1 MPNCYGAK
9 KASPVTDTDFQQLDG
24 FVAYAEKRFKLPLL
38 AGCFDD
44 RRQDPDIPS
53 RAVGLSL
60 VLGEVVKIPS
70 FLQLQEE
77 TKLPQWQR
85 WVGYLSPISDD
96 TFGYATNRMNPEKLR
111 RAGSFINRRLKRGKA
126 FEENKTNGLLVVS
139 LDANEQ
145 FCSDHRCCQ
154 DCLIREV
161 SCKDAQGQEAKKTQ
175 YYHKQVYAQLSGP
188 KLSVILDVEPMRPGE
203 EECAAALRLLRR
215 MRQTYGP
222 RFFDVVV
229 VDSWYTNGPF
239 LKTVVEEL
247 GWPVIAVLKQE
258 RYDIYK
264 EALALT
270 QGQPTQVVERGEEP
284 HQRRVEIWDVPSL
297 RFSDTYTEP
306 VRVVRV
312 RERWTERTRK
322 GKAWKVEQ
330 KEQTWIW
337 VVAGDLG
344 AYDGAA
350 IRDLGH
356 LRWKI
361 ENNAFGELTQHWHLT
376 HCAHHQPVAIL
387 SLLWIK
393 IIAFTLFHAFAILHG
408 KLFRLGK
415 ITLQELRK
423 RIYRSLLCGC
433 SIPCFSG

>member
-1 MPNCYGAK
+1 MPSSYGETTPLA
-9 KASPVTDTDFQQLDG
+9 VTDTDFHQLDQ
-24 FVAYAEKRFKLPLL
+24 FVAYAEKRFALPLL
-38 AGCFDD
+38 AGCFGDS
-44 RRQDPDIPS
+44 RQDPDIPS

-60 VLGEVVKIPS
+60 ILGEVVHIPS
-70 FLQLQEE
+70 FLQLEAE
-77 TKLPQWQR
+77 THLPQWQR
-85 WVGYLSPISDD
+85 WIGYLNPISDD
-96 TFGYATNRMNPEKLR
+96 TLGYAAERMNPEQLR
-111 RAGSFINRRLKRGKA
+111 RAGIFINRKLKRGKA
-126 FEENKTNGLLVVS
+126 LEENKINGLLVVS

-145 FCSDHRCCQ
+145 FCSDHRWCE
-154 DCLIREV
+154 DCLTREV
-161 SCKDAQGQEAKKTQ
+161 TCKDAQGQEVKKTQ

-215 MRQTYGP
+215 MRQRYGP
-222 RFFDVVV
+222 RFFDLVV

-239 LKTVVEEL
+239 LKTVAEEL

-258 RYDIYK
+258 RYDIYQ

-270 QGQPTQVVERGEEP
+270 QGKPTQVVQRGEGP
-284 HQRRVEIWDVPSL
+284 HKRQVEIWDVPAL
-297 RFSDTYTEP
+297 RFSDTYMEP

-312 RERWTERTRK
+312 RERWTERTRQAK
-322 GKAWKVEQ
+322 EGKTEQ

-337 VVAGDLG
+337 VVAGDLAG
-344 AYDGAA
+344 YDGAT
-350 IRDLGH
+350 IRDWGH

-376 HCAHHQPVAIL
+376 HCAHHHPVAIAC
-387 SLLWIK
+387 LLWIK
-393 IIAFTLFHAFAILHG
+393 IVAFTLFHAFALLHG

-433 SIPCFSG
+433 PVRCFSG